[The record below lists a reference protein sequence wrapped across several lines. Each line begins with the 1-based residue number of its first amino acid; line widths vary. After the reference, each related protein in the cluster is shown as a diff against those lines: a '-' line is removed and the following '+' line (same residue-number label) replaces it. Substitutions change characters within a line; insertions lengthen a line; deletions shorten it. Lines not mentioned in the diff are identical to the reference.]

1 MGIQYRIEDPQ
12 RFRYVFV
19 YHNTIFNTK
28 MKISMKNFPIYLGIF
43 FLILFCVSSAG
54 CIKLIHKNS
63 DQSAAQV
70 SSDNPSATP
79 IKVSG
84 SSSPQITTSVVS
96 SDQQANMVD
105 VVDPILPDDYYQTV
119 RNLSGKNGETP
130 QVPLRSSYNDRTPVY
145 HLQYSPQFNATAI
158 KVNVTHGPLVIN
170 FKATPKINDP
180 RISFAIVTVRELPS
194 KAVVAEERI
203 DNYPR
208 QDDTSSEENSK
219 NEKQIEIFKEGLY
232 HINVYGNQIDTDV
245 KVFTSDSPNIT
256 SASASGTVSPQ
267 TSEEEHLG

>member
-1 MGIQYRIEDPQ
+1 
-12 RFRYVFV
+12 
-19 YHNTIFNTK
+19 
-28 MKISMKNFPIYLGIF
+28 MKDFPIYLGIF

-54 CIKLIHKNS
+54 CIKFIHKNS

-70 SSDNPSATP
+70 SSDNPSASP
-79 IKVSG
+79 IQGSG

-130 QVPLRSSYNDRTPVY
+130 QVPLRSSYSDRTPVY

-158 KVNVTHGPLVIN
+158 RVNVTHGPLVIN

-180 RISFAIVTVRELPS
+180 RISFAVVTVRELPA

-203 DNYPR
+203 DHFPEANDISH
-208 QDDTSSEENSK
+208 QDGSI
-219 NEKQIEIFKEGLY
+219 NEKQIEIFNEGLY
-232 HINVYGNQIDTDV
+232 HINVYGNQIDVDIT
-245 KVFTSDSPNIT
+245 VFTGDSPIIK
-256 SASASGTVSPQ
+256 SGTLPETVSTQ
-267 TSEEEHLG
+267 TSDEADVG